1 MTKYRLKDKEKQQ
14 ALEKALPGFAELLQ
28 EGCERDFGT
37 ASTDVL
43 VMSNFESVVDLWE
56 ISIPKVW
63 IDKIE
68 EYDAS
73 AWNPYP
79 DVTPPARQLMCVE
92 AHKAGYRRVQR
103 HIAIFDCGW
112 RDPNTPE
119 EPLLD
124 CQVLR
129 FRPLEN

>member
-14 ALEKALPGFAELLQ
+14 ALEKALPGFSELLQ
-28 EGCERDFGT
+28 EGCAQDFGT

-43 VMSNFESVVDLWE
+43 VMSNTESVVDLWE

-63 IDKIE
+63 IDKTE
-68 EYDAS
+68 EYDEN
-73 AWNPYP
+73 AWNSYP

-92 AHKAGYRRVQR
+92 AHKAGCRRVQR

>member
-28 EGCERDFGT
+28 AGCEQDLGT
-37 ASTDVL
+37 TSTDVL
-43 VMSNFESVVDLWE
+43 VMSNSESVVDLWE

-73 AWNPYP
+73 AWNSYP
-79 DVTPPARQLMCVE
+79 VVTPPEGVQMRVE
-92 AHKAGYRRVQR
+92 WMDRDGDLRHSCASFREGRWIDSDNKYVRIERVS
-103 HIAIFDCGW
+103 
-112 RDPNTPE
+112 
-119 EPLLD
+119 
-124 CQVLR
+124 R
-129 FRPLEN
+129 FRSWED